1 MKRILLL
8 MALMICVSAAFAQKG
23 KVLSAQSF
31 KDQSKLKEALEAIN
45 IAIDTSN
52 PKSEKTIPWSKTWE
66 VRGQIYQAIYQS
78 KDENVKK
85 LADNSLAISLES
97 YAKALELDEKKR
109 NEGAIKIS
117 LTLLTSDFTDQ
128 AVKAFNDNDYELAL
142 ESFKH
147 ILAIEEM
154 PIMIE
159 EGSEATVD
167 TVIIYNA
174 GLAAYNAEKYD
185 EAIKY
190 YKEAAVYGYN
200 GARTYELMAQTYLD
214 KPDTTGA
221 IGILKE
227 GFEKYPE
234 NSSIMVQLIN
244 IYLNTSVDDAMKYL
258 TLAIEN
264 DPENATYHFAK
275 GSLYDKL
282 EKTENALVCYKK
294 AVELK
299 DDYYDAY
306 YNLGTIYYNLGV
318 QQVDVANAVP
328 TNQPDVYDEEIAK
341 ADVEF
346 KQAIPYMEKASEI
359 NPDDIFSLEALKTL
373 YYRLKVMDKYDN
385 VMKRLSE
392 LNQ

>member
-1 MKRILLL
+1 